1 MTDALL
7 HALLRQSALVAL
19 VAVALLTLRR
29 PLTRCFSPGLAYAA
43 WLVLPALLLVDLL
56 PASRPPLTYTP
67 GQMRMII
74 APPVESSTAVAGSP
88 LASAM
93 LWLSL
98 WVVGAMVIVARMV
111 WLQRR
116 FGATLTRDA
125 HARHWIGEQGPALV
139 GSWPA
144 RLVLPPDFEQR
155 FDAIQRPLVLA
166 HEDVHRRR
174 FDNHWNALAAAL
186 CALHWFNPLAWLAL
200 RAMRADQE
208 VSRDQAVMR
217 RFPGREADYG
227 RALLRAQQS
236 PSPLQPWSGWRSSH
250 PLIER
255 VAMLRHP
262 PRSLVR
268 RLLGATLLA
277 ALALGAA
284 NAVHATKPKPADIL
298 PGEARI
304 SLDIAVEVTTGT
316 KEASDKRKS
325 AMRLIVRE
333 GEQAMVLMGGTLDKP
348 TPDQVKLVFT
358 ARRQPPGSLL
368 GDLFG
373 DLRGQPGRTPAVR
386 ERVGDGQRAAL
397 HLNVA
402 PVDGA
407 MPIIDLR
414 ITPTLLD

>member
-1 MTDALL
+1 MSDALL
-7 HALLRQSALVAL
+7 HALLRQGVLIAVVAI
-19 VAVALLTLRR
+19 ALLTLRR
-29 PLTRCFSPGLAYAA
+29 PLARYFSPGLAYAA
-43 WLVLPALLLVDLL
+43 WTVLPALLLVDLL
-56 PASRPPLTYTP
+56 PASRAVPTFAP
-67 GQMRMII
+67 GQIRMIDG
-74 APPVESSTAVAGSP
+74 PPAEPVTATTGSP
-88 LASAM
+88 LASST

-98 WVVGAMVIVARMV
+98 WAVGALVIVARMV

-116 FGATLTRDA
+116 FGATLTHA
-125 HARHWIGEQGPALV
+125 PHARHWIGEQGPALV
-139 GSWPA
+139 GLWPA

-155 FDAIQRPLVLA
+155 FDARQRPLVLA

-208 VSRDQAVMR
+208 VSCDQAVMR

-236 PSPLQPWSGWRSSH
+236 PSPLQPWSAWRSSH
-250 PLIER
+250 PLIDR

-262 PRSLVR
+262 PRSLFR
-268 RLLGATLLA
+268 RMLGAALLA
-277 ALALGAA
+277 TLALGAA
-284 NAVHATKPKPADIL
+284 SAVHATKPRPADIP

-316 KEASDKRKS
+316 KAASDKRKS
-325 AMRLIVRE
+325 SMRLIVRE
-333 GEQAMVLMGGTLDKP
+333 GEQAMVLMGGTPDKP
-348 TPDQVKLVFT
+348 APDQVKLVLT

-368 GDLFG
+368 GDLFVTVVASQG
-373 DLRGQPGRTPAVR
+373 GRPLYENEAVM
-386 ERVGDGQRAAL
+386 ANAKPS

-402 PVDGA
+402 PADGS

-414 ITPTLLD
+414 ITPTLQD